1 MAISNA
7 SDAPELNMEEA
18 ITQGMGALD
27 RMKLKPSLVEPIQ
40 GIVDT
45 TTTVVDNVKS
55 LSDTWDPLLQK
66 IEIFSKLVDSIAEV

>member
-1 MAISNA
+1 
-7 SDAPELNMEEA
+7 MEEA